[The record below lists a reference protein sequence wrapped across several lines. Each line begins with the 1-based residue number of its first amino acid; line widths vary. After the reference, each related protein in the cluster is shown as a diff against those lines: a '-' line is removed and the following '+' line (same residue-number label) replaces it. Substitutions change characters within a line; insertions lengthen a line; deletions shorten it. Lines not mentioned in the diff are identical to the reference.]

1 MKMKMNTIL
10 YVSLTA
16 NGYVVQPDEGYPI
29 PKEILANFRQVV
41 QQTGNLINGRRTYE
55 LARAGGALDA
65 LSHVAFVVVSHEK
78 LTAEGVEVVAS
89 PEAALQY
96 LEHKGFRTA
105 LVGGGAGLDASFLS
119 QGLVDEVYLN
129 IEPSLTGAGLTIPA
143 TEGEHVA
150 LSLIETTRLSDSI
163 VQLHYVVSR

>member
-1 MKMKMNTIL
+1 MNTIL

-16 NGYVVQPDEGYPI
+16 NGYVVQPEEGHPI

-41 QQTGNLINGRRTYE
+41 QKTGNLINGRRTYE
-55 LARAGGALDA
+55 LTRAGGALDA
-65 LSHVAFVVVSHEK
+65 LTHVAYVVVSTEQ

-96 LEHKGFRTA
+96 LEQKGFRTA

-119 QGLVDEVYLN
+119 KGLVDEVYLN
-129 IEPSLTGAGLTIPA
+129 VEPSLTGVGLTIPA
-143 TEGEHVA
+143 AEGAH
-150 LSLIETTRLSDSI
+150 LL
-163 VQLHYVVSR
+163 

>member
-1 MKMKMNTIL
+1 MNTIL
-10 YVSLTA
+10 YVSLTT
-16 NGYVVQPDEGYPI
+16 NGYVVQPDAVHPI

-41 QQTGNLINGRRTYE
+41 QKTGNLINGRRTYE
-55 LARAGGALDA
+55 LTRAGGALDA
-65 LSHVAFVVVSHEK
+65 LSHVTYVVVSHEQ

-96 LEHKGFRTA
+96 LEQKGFRTA

-129 IEPSLTGAGLTIPA
+129 VEPSLTGAGLTIPGA
-143 TEGEHVA
+143 SGAHVA